1 MGVIKLKN
9 MQFYG
14 YHGVY
19 DHEKK
24 ILESFPYEV
33 DVEITKPFNKSA
45 SSDDVDLTVNYDS
58 VFKLVNKIVTNSKYN
73 LIETL
78 AEKIANKIL
87 SEHELDK
94 VLVRVRKPNAPIS
107 GILDT
112 VEVET
117 EKTKPQ

>member
-1 MGVIKLKN
+1 MGIIKLKN

-19 DHEKK
+19 EHEKE
-24 ILESFPYEV
+24 LGAPFEV
-33 DVEITKPFNKSA
+33 DIEISKPFDNVVST
-45 SSDDVDLTVNYDS
+45 DDISRTVDYNAVY
-58 VFKLVNKIVTNSKYN
+58 KLVQSEVSNFKYN

-78 AEKIANKIL
+78 AGKIAYKIM
-87 SEHELDK
+87 SCYEIEK
-94 VLVRVRKPNAPIS
+94 VVVRVRKPKVQIS

-117 EKTKPQ
+117 ELKK

>member
-1 MGVIKLKN
+1 

-19 DHEKK
+19 DHEKE
-24 ILESFPYEV
+24 LGAPFEV
-33 DVEITKPFNKSA
+33 DVELSKSFDQAA
-45 SSDDVDLTVNYDS
+45 STDDIDQTVNYDA
-58 VFKLVNKIVTNSKYN
+58 VHKLVKDAVSNFKYN

-78 AEKIANKIL
+78 ADKIANRIIVNF
-87 SEHELDK
+87 EVEK
-94 VLVRVRKPNAPIS
+94 VVVRVRKPKVQIN

-117 EKTKPQ
+117 EIKK

>member
-1 MGVIKLKN
+1 MGTIKLKN

-19 DHEKK
+19 EHEKE
-24 ILESFPYEV
+24 LGAPFEV
-33 DVEITKPFNKSA
+33 DIEISKPF
-45 SSDDVDLTVNYDS
+45 DDVVSTDDISCTVDYDA
-58 VFKLVNKIVTNSKYN
+58 VYKLVQSEVSNFKYN

-78 AEKIANKIL
+78 AGKIAYKIMNCY
-87 SEHELDK
+87 EIEK
-94 VLVRVRKPNAPIS
+94 VVVRVRKPKVQIS

-117 EKTKPQ
+117 ELKK

>member
-1 MGVIKLKN
+1 MGIIKLKN

-19 DHEKK
+19 EHEKE
-24 ILESFPYEV
+24 LGAPFEV
-33 DVEITKPFNKSA
+33 DIEISKSF
-45 SSDDVDLTVNYDS
+45 DDAVSTDDITRTVNYDA
-58 VFKLVNKIVTNSKYN
+58 VYKLVQSEVSNFKYN

-78 AEKIANKIL
+78 AGKIAYKIM
-87 SEHELDK
+87 SCYEIEK
-94 VLVRVRKPNAPIS
+94 VVVRVRKPKVQIS

-117 EKTKPQ
+117 ELRK